1 MSVVYAGDFRNG
13 VTFEMDG
20 SVFKVIEFLH
30 VKPGKG
36 PAFVRTKIKNVMTGS
51 TIDKTFNPNEK
62 FEIAEIERREMQYL
76 YNDGEFYYLM
86 DNETFEQLPA
96 TKSDLEGAID
106 FLKENMNVTVVKQ
119 KGKVIDVEP
128 PIFVELEVTYTE
140 PGFSGNTTTTSG
152 KPATMENGLEIEV
165 PLFVKIGD
173 VIKIDTRT
181 KKYSERVKQTKN
193 TSKYTSVFLLKVKI
207 IQNFNIIII
216 NV

>member
-76 YNDGEFYYLM
+76 Y
-86 DNETFEQLPA
+86 
-96 TKSDLEGAID
+96 I
-106 FLKENMNVTVVKQ
+106 
-119 KGKVIDVEP
+119 
-128 PIFVELEVTYTE
+128 
-140 PGFSGNTTTTSG
+140 
-152 KPATMENGLEIEV
+152 NG
-165 PLFVKIGD
+165 
-173 VIKIDTRT
+173 
-181 KKYSERVKQTKN
+181 
-193 TSKYTSVFLLKVKI
+193 
-207 IQNFNIIII
+207 
-216 NV
+216 